1 MTGLRV
7 VRAGIRST
15 VQDLGRV
22 GLAHLGVPRSGA
34 VDAGALRLA
43 NRLVGNPEQAA
54 GLEVTLGGCVLRPT
68 RAVTLAVTGAR
79 CGVWVDDRPANW
91 ALPVGV
97 PAGATVLIARATAG
111 LRAYV
116 AVGGGIAVPAV
127 LGSRA
132 TDTLSGL
139 GPPQVRDGDILPLG
153 TPVAAP
159 PGVDLAPYALP
170 ESELTVGIRLGPRD
184 DWFTAEAIET
194 LCSATYTVS
203 TLTDRVGARLVGPPL
218 TRSVTRELPS
228 EGVVLGAV
236 QVPAN
241 GQPLIFLADHPT
253 TGGYPVVAVAEPDAL
268 GAIAQAR
275 PGTAVRFRALD
286 RGRLS

>member
-1 MTGLRV
+1 VTGLEV

-97 PAGATVLIARATAG
+97 PAGATVLIERASTG

-116 AVGGGIAVPAV
+116 AVGGGITVPAV

-139 GPPQVRDGDILPLG
+139 GPPQVRDGDVLPLG
-153 TPVAAP
+153 TAVAAP
-159 PGVDLAPYALP
+159 PGVDVAPYALP
-170 ESELTVGIRLGPRD
+170 ASELTVGIRLGPRD

-194 LCSATYTVS
+194 LCSAPYTVS

-253 TGGYPVVAVAEPDAL
+253 TGGYPVVAVADPDAL
-268 GAIAQAR
+268 DAIAQAR
-275 PGTAVRFRALD
+275 PGTVVRFHVLD
-286 RGRLS
+286 KRWLN